1 MNLVMIGFRRDAH
14 EAALTRGWRAH
25 FLVDSTRQPPRSGV
39 SWASVDLNGDVRS
52 WEEAARRLAGDATI
66 DAVIASGES
75 SVVPAALL
83 RERLGVAGMSVATAR
98 RCHDKDRMKDA
109 LGAAGVPCARY
120 LPLSPSSDVDNV
132 IETLGL
138 PLVIKASNS
147 SGGRGTHIC
156 RSRSDVAAAL
166 RPGLLAE
173 AFVPGTEYSVESFVH
188 RGQVCFLNVTSY
200 LRPGWANIV
209 PADLPVERVET
220 IARLNRQTIAALGVE
235 QGMTHMEFFASE
247 RGDIVGELAARPP
260 GGALMELIG
269 DAYGFDAWQ
278 AFLDIETGRI
288 PRFPSGLRR
297 FEGVYFLHP
306 GAGRVQAVRGLKRS
320 RQLEHISAVSCRV
333 KPGDIIEE
341 RVGVGQSVGR
351 IRAGA
356 PDYTSVAEALLNAHR
371 CVEIELA
378 PTQSVSTSP
387 EPSHDSGG

>member
-39 SWASVDLNGDVRS
+39 SWASIDLNGDIAS
-52 WEEAARRLAGDATI
+52 WEAAARQLAAGSTI

-75 SVVPAALL
+75 AVVPAALL
-83 RERLGVAGMSVATAR
+83 RERMGIKGMSVATAR
-98 RCHDKDRMKDA
+98 RCHDKALMKDA
-109 LGAAGVPCARY
+109 LLAAGVPCATYRTISASTRAND
-120 LPLSPSSDVDNV
+120 LLEN
-132 IETLGL
+132 LGL
-138 PLVIKASNS
+138 PLVIKAPDS

-156 RSRSDVAAAL
+156 KTRAEVEAAL

-173 AFVPGTEYSVESFVH
+173 AFVPGTEFSVESFVH
-188 RGQVCFLNVTSY
+188 RGQVRFLNVTSY

-209 PADLPVERVET
+209 PADLPEARVEV
-220 IARLNRQTIAALGVE
+220 IAQLNRQTIAALGVE
-235 QGMTHMEFFASE
+235 QGMTHMEFFASD

-288 PRFPSGLRR
+288 PRFPGGHRR
-297 FEGVYFLHP
+297 YEGVYFLHP
-306 GAGRVQAVRGLKRS
+306 GAGRVQAVRGLRRS
-320 RQLEHISAVSCRV
+320 RQLAHISAVSCRV
-333 KPGDIIEE
+333 QPGDTIDE

-351 IRAGA
+351 IRASA
-356 PDYTSVAEALLNAHR
+356 SDYASVAHALLEAHNR
-371 CVEIELA
+371 VEIELA
-378 PTQSVSTSP
+378 PPQCVPTSP

>member
-39 SWASVDLNGDVRS
+39 SWASVDLNGDVES
-52 WEEAARRLAGDATI
+52 WEKAARRLAGDATI

-83 RERLGVAGMSVATAR
+83 RERLGVSGMSVATAR
-98 RCHDKDRMKDA
+98 RCHDKIWMKDA
-109 LGAAGVPCARY
+109 LTAAGVPCARY
-120 LPLSPSSDVDNV
+120 LTITPSTGVDDL
-132 IETLGL
+132 IEALGL
-138 PLVIKASNS
+138 PLVIKAPDS

-156 RSRSDVAAAL
+156 ESSAQVEAAL

-173 AFVPGTEYSVESFVH
+173 AFVPGTEFSVESFVH

-209 PADLPVERVET
+209 PADLPAERITT
-220 IARLNRQTIAALGVE
+220 IATLNRQTIAALGVD

-247 RGDIVGELAARPP
+247 SGDVVGELAARPP

-269 DAYGFDAWQ
+269 EAYGFDAWQ
-278 AFLDIETGRI
+278 AFLDIETGRL

-306 GAGRVQAVRGLKRS
+306 GGGRVTAVRGLRRS
-320 RQLEHISAVSCRV
+320 RQLAHVSAVSCRV
-333 KPGDIIEE
+333 QPGDTIEE

-356 PDYTSVAEALLNAHR
+356 SDYASVARALLEAHR

-378 PTQSVSTSP
+378 PAQSVPTSP